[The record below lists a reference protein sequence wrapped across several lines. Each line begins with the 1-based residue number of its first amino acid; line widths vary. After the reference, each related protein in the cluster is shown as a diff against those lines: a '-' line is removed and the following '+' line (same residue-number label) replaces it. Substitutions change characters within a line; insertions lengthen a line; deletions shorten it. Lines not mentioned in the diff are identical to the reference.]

1 MDIGRAFTYLTE
13 DQEWWK
19 KILILG
25 LISLIPVAGQL
36 YVLGYV
42 LTVLKNVI
50 QGQEVPLPPAVDD
63 FGGRIVKGLM
73 IGIIIFIYVLPVGV
87 LVVCSSLVPQIFLT
101 VIDNESLATTLMTVW
116 MGCFGCITLIVGVLS
131 SLLVPFLW
139 GVYADTENFG
149 AAFQLGKI
157 FGMLKSTIGPALIV
171 IVVLNLFGLVAA
183 LVGMLICGVG
193 EILTFVYTQLVAAF
207 LYGSLYKQ
215 ARGAVL

>member
-1 MDIGRAFTYLTE
+1 MNIGRAFTYLTE

-42 LTVLKNVI
+42 LAVLKNVI

-73 IGIIIFIYVLPVGV
+73 LGIITFIYVLPFVV

-101 VIDNESLATTLMTVW
+101 VIDDESLATTLMTVW
-116 MGCFGCITLIVGVLS
+116 AGCFGCITLIVGVLS
-131 SLLVPFLW
+131 GLLVPFLW
-139 GVYADTENFG
+139 GVYADTGNFG

-157 FGMLKSTIGPALIV
+157 FGMLKSAIGPTLIV

-183 LVGMLICGVG
+183 QIGMLICGVG
-193 EILTFVYTQLVAAF
+193 AIFTFVYTQLVAAF

-215 ARGAVL
+215 ARAAVL

>member
-101 VIDNESLATTLMTVW
+101 VIEDESLATTLMTVW
-116 MGCFGCITLIVGVLS
+116 MGCFGCITLIVGMLS

-157 FGMLKSTIGPALIV
+157 FGMLKSAIGPALIV
-171 IVVLNLFGLVAA
+171 MVVLNLFGLVTAM
-183 LVGMLICGVG
+183 VGMLICGVG
-193 EILTFVYTQLVAAF
+193 EIFTFVYTQLVAAF